1 MRTAYLMQTSSPL
14 TLPRFAARVPSLA
27 ALRTRLGLG
36 AILLVAAL
44 ANFVNLAQNGYGNT
58 YYASAVKSMTQ
69 SWHNFFFVAF
79 DPGGF
84 VTVDKPPVALWIQAI
99 FAKVFG
105 FSGLALMLPEA
116 IAGVASVA
124 LLFYLVRRTFGDLAG
139 LLAALALAISPVNI
153 AVNRDNTVDAILVL
167 AVLGAAWAVLVAIER
182 GSWRWLVLGA
192 ALAGVAFNVKM
203 LEAYL
208 VVPALGLAY
217 LLGAPRTWKQRFGH
231 LALAA
236 VVLLAVTFLWV
247 GIVDATPAAQRP
259 YVGSSQDNSEI
270 SLAFGYNGLQR
281 LLGLFGRGSAFSGG
295 NANAGGFFAGET
307 GAPGLLRLFST
318 ALGGQAGWL
327 LPLALIALLAALWP
341 LFAHLG
347 RVALAAGR
355 EGDLKGKLRGVWQEF
370 VALRLT
376 REQSAWVL
384 WGAWLVTCYGFFSVA
399 GFFHAYYLSIMAPA
413 IAALVGAGVVLL
425 WRDYRA
431 AGRSGWLL
439 PIAVA
444 LTAIVQ
450 ARLLAP
456 YPGYAAWL
464 VPLVLILG
472 LGGALVLAWLRLLRQ
487 PTVPEWAH
495 RANAWLVERT
505 PRLDARRITSQA
517 ITSVLGVSV
526 ASMLLVPA
534 TWSYATAA
542 RSGQGLLPSAG
553 PSPTMTFTINGKTYV
568 LSRGMGGGF
577 GDVNSADSALI
588 AYLETHRAGANYLLA
603 TFNAQSAAPII
614 LATGQPVMA
623 IGGFTGSD
631 PILTT
636 TQFAVLVAKG
646 QVRYVMLQGVGNGGR
661 RHFGDL
667 PEGFPGRGFGG
678 FPGGFRDRPER
689 PTGGFGG
696 FMGSQANAALMQW
709 VQKNCKTVP
718 ATSYGGTN
726 SSGMF
731 AGQLYQCGTQGTV
744 AQTH

>member
-1 MRTAYLMQTSSPL
+1 MQTTSPL
-14 TLPRFAARVPSLA
+14 TLPRIAARVPDLA
-27 ALRTRLGLG
+27 TLRTRLGLG

-105 FSGLALMLPEA
+105 FSGLVLTLPEA
-116 IAGVASVA
+116 IAGVAAVA
-124 LLFYLVRRTFGDLAG
+124 LLFYLVRRAFGDVAG
-139 LLAALALAISPVNI
+139 LIAALALALSPVNI
-153 AVNRDNTVDAILVL
+153 AVNRDNTVDAILAL
-167 AVLGAAWAVLVAIER
+167 AVLGAAWAVLMAIER
-182 GSWRWLVLGA
+182 GSWRWLILGA
-192 ALAGVAFNVKM
+192 ALVGVGFNVKM

-208 VVPALGLAY
+208 VVPALGLVY

-259 YVGSSQDNSEI
+259 YVGSSQNNSEI
-270 SLAFGYNGLQR
+270 SLAFGYNGVQR

-307 GAPGLLRLFST
+307 GAPGLWRMFST

-327 LPLALIALLAALWP
+327 LPLALLALLAALVP
-341 LFAHLG
+341 LFAYLG
-347 RVALAAGR
+347 RVARA
-355 EGDLKGKLRGVWQEF
+355 EGDIKRKLGGVWHDF

-376 REQSAWVL
+376 TAQSAWVL
-384 WGAWLVTCYGFFSVA
+384 WGMWLITCYAFFSVA
-399 GFFHAYYLSIMAPA
+399 GFFHAYYLSIMTPA

-431 AGRSGWLL
+431 EGRRGWLL

-456 YPGYAAWL
+456 YPSYADWL
-464 VPLVLILG
+464 APLVLMLG

-487 PTVPEWAH
+487 PQVPEWAQ
-495 RANAWLVERT
+495 RANAWLAERM
-505 PRLDARRITSQA
+505 PRLDARRITSGA
-517 ITSVLGVSV
+517 ITGALGVSV
-526 ASMLLVPA
+526 ASMLLVPGV
-534 TWSYATAA
+534 WSYATAA
-542 RSGQGLLPSAG
+542 RSGQGLLPTGG
-553 PSPTMTFTINGKTYV
+553 PQPTMTFTINGKTYV
-568 LSRGMGGGF
+568 LSRGIGGF
-577 GDVNSADSALI
+577 GDVNSANTALI
-588 AYLETHRAGANYLLA
+588 AYLEAHRDGAKYLLA

-636 TQFAVLVAKG
+636 TQFAALVAKG
-646 QVRYVMLQGVGNGGR
+646 QVRYVMLQGEGGGR
-661 RHFGDL
+661 RRFGDL
-667 PEGFPGRGFGG
+667 PEGFPGGGFPGGGFPGGSRPDRPTGG
-678 FPGGFRDRPER
+678 FPGGFM
-689 PTGGFGG
+689 GG
-696 FMGSQANAALMQW
+696 QANAAIMQW
-709 VQKNCKTVP
+709 VQKNCTAVP
-718 ATSYGGTN
+718 AAAYGGN
-726 SSGMF
+726 ASSGIF
-731 AGQLYQCGTQGTV
+731 AGQIYQCGIQGTL
-744 AQTH
+744 ALHQ